1 MPATPKILVVDDDPA
16 VLRILQKFLA
26 KEGYQVLVA
35 ADGASGLAQARQEKP
50 ELIICDWMMPG
61 MDGPQVCQAVKG
73 DNGLRNTFFIFLTA
87 LEKSYIGEGIARGAD
102 DFITKPID
110 PVEVGAKVK
119 AGLRLSQAQKAL
131 QDLAQRDELTGLY
144 NRRHWDQTLEEACK
158 AGQPFLAAMAD
169 VDRFKEINDQWGHR
183 VGDAFLKELAQ
194 SWASQLEE
202 PEILARHGGD
212 EFACLYFRPLGSLL
226 ALRKRVEKRL
236 AAAFPF
242 PVRLSLG
249 YARFQPGQRLAP
261 AALMAQADR
270 TLYEDKNLHRDALE
284 NVRTKNRRKGLLENG
299 PRD

>member
-35 ADGASGLAQARQEKP
+35 ADGAAGLAQARQEKP

-110 PVEVGAKVK
+110 PAEVGAKVK

-144 NRRHWDQTLEEACK
+144 NRRHWDQALEEACK

-169 VDRFKEINDQWGHR
+169 VDHFKDVNDLWGHR
-183 VGDAFLKELAQ
+183 VGDAFLQEVAK
-194 SWASQLEE
+194 SWSAGLEE

-212 EFACLYFRPLGSLL
+212 EFACLYYRPLGSLL
-226 ALRKRVEKRL
+226 ALRKKVEKTL

-249 YARFQPGQRLAP
+249 YARFQPGKRLTP
-261 AALMAQADR
+261 ATLMAQADR
-270 TLYEDKNLHRDALE
+270 ALYEDKTQHRDAQKKA
-284 NVRTKNRRKGLLENG
+284 RIKNRKKDLLGEDSG
-299 PRD
+299 D